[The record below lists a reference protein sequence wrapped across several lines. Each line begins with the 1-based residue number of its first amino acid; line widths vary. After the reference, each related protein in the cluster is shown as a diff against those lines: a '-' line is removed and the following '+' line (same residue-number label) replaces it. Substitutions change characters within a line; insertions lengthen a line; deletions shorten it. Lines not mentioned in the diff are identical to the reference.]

1 MELDIFN
8 HEYLYTTYADDT
20 THFLKN
26 QTSVKNV
33 LNVIETFYNFFVLR
47 PTSEKRKIAGIGVLK
62 NVNVTT

>member
-33 LNVIETFYNFFVLR
+33 LNVIETF
-47 PTSEKRKIAGIGVLK
+47 
-62 NVNVTT
+62 

>member
-33 LNVIETFYNFFVLR
+33 LNVIETFLYYALTQTNA
-47 PTSEKRKIAGIGVLK
+47 K
-62 NVNVTT
+62 